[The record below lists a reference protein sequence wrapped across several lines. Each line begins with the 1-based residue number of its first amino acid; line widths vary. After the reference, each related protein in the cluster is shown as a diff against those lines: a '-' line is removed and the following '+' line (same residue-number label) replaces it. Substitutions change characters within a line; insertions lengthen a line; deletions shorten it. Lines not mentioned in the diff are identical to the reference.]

1 MTGGKYALRRSLE
14 APKRRSAVDDPPLY
28 RAAVAQPAP
37 RCGRMVGGKHALR
50 RMLAREVMPRG

>member
-14 APKRRSAVDDPPLY
+14 APTRRSAVEIETPY
-28 RAAVAQPAP
+28 RVAASNPAP

-50 RMLAREVMPRG
+50 RMLEEVTPQR